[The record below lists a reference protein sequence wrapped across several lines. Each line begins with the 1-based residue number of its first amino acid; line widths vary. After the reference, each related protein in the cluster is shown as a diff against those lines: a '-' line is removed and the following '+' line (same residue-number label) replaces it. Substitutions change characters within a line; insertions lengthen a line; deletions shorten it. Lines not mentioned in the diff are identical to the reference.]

1 MTVDC
6 IINHW
11 GVDFAS
17 GTLLHQDSGEQR
29 RLGEYQLKLLRV
41 LAENAGK
48 TFSREE
54 LNHLVWE
61 RRVIGNNSL
70 PNAIHALRVALEDDG
85 KLQKVIKTIPKKGYI
100 LEAEFCELLSD
111 PQSKTQMSEADT
123 AIEQHAQM
131 EPDLETA
138 VSHLSYG
145 APGSEHHQKPAARKL
160 WYWLVPLQTVLLIAL
175 LVWMLIP
182 RDFWF
187 RTQIREQ
194 DAGVYSNIRLLELHR
209 RNEKTSAAGEL
220 SKQLEPAF
228 YSLNRIL
235 KNKQVNMEVF
245 FFSSGVSLNYTL
257 TLKSRCGSKQLAM
270 NIVNWRMNGNL
281 LSALI
286 YRESERKLNEM
297 ANCVN

>member
-11 GVDFAS
+11 SVDFAS
-17 GTLLHQDSGEQR
+17 GTLLHQSSGEQR

-48 TFSREE
+48 AVSREE
-54 LNHLVWE
+54 LNNLVWE

-70 PNAIHALRVALEDDG
+70 PNAIHALRIALEDDG
-85 KLQKVIKTIPKKGYI
+85 KQQRIIRTMPKKGYI
-100 LEAEFCELLSD
+100 LEAEFCEFITPLRPETDLA
-111 PQSKTQMSEADT
+111 EA
-123 AIEQHAQM
+123 HSPR
-131 EPDLETA
+131 EPFGDAEPVVL
-138 VSHLSYG
+138 
-145 APGSEHHQKPAARKL
+145 APHNPAAAPQPEHRQRPSVHPL
-160 WYWLVPLQTVLLIAL
+160 WYWLVPLQVVVLITL
-175 LVWMLIP
+175 LVWILLP
-182 RDFWF
+182 DDLFF

-194 DAGVYSNIRLLELHR
+194 DTGVYSNIRLLELHR
-209 RNEKTSAAGEL
+209 RNEKTSAASEL

-228 YSLNRIL
+228 YSLNQKL
-235 KNKQVNMEVF
+235 KKQQVQMEVF

-257 TLKSRCGSKQLAM
+257 TLKSQCDSKQLAM
-270 NIVNWRMNGNL
+270 NIVNWRMNGTL

>member
-11 GVDFAS
+11 SVDFAT
-17 GTLLHQDSGEQR
+17 GTLLHQSSGEQR

-48 TFSREE
+48 TLSREE

-70 PNAIHALRVALEDDG
+70 PNAIHALRIALEDDG
-85 KLQKVIKTIPKKGYI
+85 KQQKIIKTIPKKGYI
-100 LEAEFCELLSD
+100 LEAEFCELIPS
-111 PQSKTQMSEADT
+111 PQPETEWADADT
-123 AIEQHAQM
+123 AIEPYAPAEPESVSAAFPSPYTAQQP
-131 EPDLETA
+131 EHRQRPA
-138 VSHLSYG
+138 V
-145 APGSEHHQKPAARKL
+145 RKL
-160 WYWLVPLQTVLLIAL
+160 WYWLVPLQVILLIGL
-175 LVWMLIP
+175 LVWILVP
-182 RDFWF
+182 RDLWF
-187 RTQIREQ
+187 RTQILEQ

-228 YSLNRIL
+228 YALNQNL

-257 TLKSRCGSKQLAM
+257 TLKSSCDSKQLAM
-270 NIVNWRMNGNL
+270 NIVNWRMNGHL

>member
-11 GVDFAS
+11 SVDFAS
-17 GTLLHQDSGEQR
+17 GTLLHQSSGEQR

-48 TFSREE
+48 IVSREE

-70 PNAIHALRVALEDDG
+70 PNAIHALRIALEDDG
-85 KLQKVIKTIPKKGYI
+85 KQQKIIRTMPKKGYI
-100 LEAEFCELLSD
+100 LEAEFCEFVPPLQAETDLA
-111 PQSKTQMSEADT
+111 EADSPK
-123 AIEQHAQM
+123 
-131 EPDLETA
+131 EPFRDAEPEPVAL
-138 VSHLSYG
+138 
-145 APGSEHHQKPAARKL
+145 APHNPAAAPPAEHRQRRSVHPL
-160 WYWLVPLQTVLLIAL
+160 WYWLVPLQVSVLIAL
-175 LVWMLIP
+175 LIWIMLP
-182 RDFWF
+182 DDLFF
-187 RTQIREQ
+187 RTHIREQ
-194 DAGVYSNIRLLELHR
+194 DTVVYSNIRLLELHR
-209 RNEKTSAAGEL
+209 RNEKTSAATEL

-228 YSLNRIL
+228 YSLNQKL
-235 KNKQVNMEVF
+235 KKQQVHMEVF

-257 TLKSRCGSKQLAM
+257 TLKSQCDSKQLAM
-270 NIVNWRMNGNL
+270 NIVNWRMNGSL

-286 YRESERKLNEM
+286 FRESERKLNEM

>member
-100 LEAEFCELLSD
+100 LEAEFCEMLSN
-111 PQSKTQMSEADT
+111 PQSKTQMSEADA
-123 AIEQHAQM
+123 AIEQHAQA
-131 EPDLETA
+131 EPELETA
-138 VSHLSYG
+138 VSHPSYS

-160 WYWLVPLQTVLLIAL
+160 WYWLVPLQAVLLIAL

-228 YSLNRIL
+228 YSLNQIL